1 VNGDNYIPPHRL
13 IVNVQI
19 MISIWFLLF
28 KTVINIF
35 ICYTSLLTL
44 VINCSFYPHH
54 AMLERALDMALCLS
68 VCLSQ
73 VRVLLKRLNQ
83 SRGFLARELPILL
96 FISSL
101 IATLHVYSVLSVINQ
116 HLYLLSELK
125 PLIHYK

>member
-1 VNGDNYIPPHRL
+1 
-13 IVNVQI
+13 
-19 MISIWFLLF
+19 
-28 KTVINIF
+28 
-35 ICYTSLLTL
+35 
-44 VINCSFYPHH
+44 
-54 AMLERALDMALCLS
+54 MLERALDMALCLS